1 MDIFSLNWADIGK
14 GLLVTFLTIFL
25 GTIGQSIEAGALPTI
40 AQIKVAALAGLT
52 AGIAYLIKQFFTNS
66 VTQAKK
72 TLDKA
77 GIKYL
82 D

>member
-14 GLLVTFLTIFL
+14 GVLVAFLTVFL
-25 GTIGQSIEAGALPTI
+25 AAIGQSIDAGTLPSI
-40 AQIKVAALAGLT
+40 EQIKVAALAGLA
-52 AGIAYLIKQFFTNS
+52 AGIAYLIKQFFTNT
-66 VTQAKK
+66 VAQAKK